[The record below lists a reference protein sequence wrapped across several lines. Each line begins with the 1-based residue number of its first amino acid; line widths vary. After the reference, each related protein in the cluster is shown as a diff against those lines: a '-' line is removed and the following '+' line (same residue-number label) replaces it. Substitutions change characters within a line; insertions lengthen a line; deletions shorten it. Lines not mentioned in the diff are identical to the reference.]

1 MHSISEKIFEL
12 IDSNMLK
19 NICVPSS
26 AYLEYELILKSKGID
41 ENDIL
46 KDIIFFQNINNIGE
60 IQLDS
65 KIIVTSIKIRDKYQ
79 LTYFDSLHAASTMYL
94 DSIILSSDRDY
105 QKLPHLKSIEPKD
118 YLLLI

>member
-1 MHSISEKIFEL
+1 
-12 IDSNMLK
+12 MLK

-46 KDIIFFQNINNIGE
+46 KDIIFFQYINNIGE

-79 LTYFDSLHAASTMYL
+79 LTYFDSLHAASSMYL

-105 QKLPHLKSIEPKD
+105 QKLLHLKIIEPKD
-118 YLLLI
+118 YQLLI